1 MWMFTTTTTIKKT
14 LMTSLPSF
22 ALSMPTEKAGSV
34 TGRFGYSVF
43 DEERAQLTL
52 NLKDKKEEYRKHTVV
67 HEFGHVLGLKH
78 EHQRSDFWRG
88 IYRFTDFN
96 AIRGEQFSERKET
109 KGVYDDYTTYDPLS
123 VMHYL

>member
-1 MWMFTTTTTIKKT
+1 
-14 LMTSLPSF
+14 MTSLPSF
-22 ALSMPTEKAGSV
+22 ASSMPTEKAGSV

-88 IYRFTDFN
+88 IYRFTDFS
-96 AIRGEQFSERKET
+96 AIGGEQFSERKET
-109 KGVYDDYTTYDPLS
+109 KAVYDDYTTYDPLS

>member
-1 MWMFTTTTTIKKT
+1 MK
-14 LMTSLPSF
+14 SLPSF
-22 ALSMPTEKAGSV
+22 ASPMPTEKAGSV

-96 AIRGEQFSERKET
+96 AIGGEQFSERKET

>member
-1 MWMFTTTTTIKKT
+1 MWMFTTTTTTTKT

-22 ALSMPTEKAGSV
+22 ASSMPTEKAGSV

-78 EHQRSDFWRG
+78 EHQRSDFW
-88 IYRFTDFN
+88 
-96 AIRGEQFSERKET
+96 
-109 KGVYDDYTTYDPLS
+109 
-123 VMHYL
+123 

>member
-1 MWMFTTTTTIKKT
+1 MH
-14 LMTSLPSF
+14 
-22 ALSMPTEKAGSV
+22 
-34 TGRFGYSVF
+34 VF

-52 NLKDKKEEYRKHTVV
+52 NLNDTNELYRQHTVV

-78 EHQRSDFWRG
+78 EHQRSDFWQG

-96 AIRGEQFSERKET
+96 AIGGEQFSERKET
-109 KGVYDDYTTYDPLS
+109 KGVYDNYTTYDPHS